1 MKTDYSVMAIL
12 AASVII
18 GMVTIGSQQIY
29 APRTCAGCADFKK
42 LTTQF
47 EKDVI
52 AASDDPNTIK
62 ELVDE
67 FSGKVLEL
75 FRTPSTSP

>member
-52 AASDDPNTIK
+52 AAYDDPNTIK

-75 FRTPSTSP
+75 FGTPSTSP